1 MSSTTT
7 TARVRLI
14 RTGLVPLSPGYVYRS
29 EAGNLLE
36 ALGRGVPSSA
46 KLWCPIGAVLVEHP
60 ARGPILI
67 DTGMHPV
74 VATDPRR
81 NLGRIGAAVMNGLRI
96 GPEENAP
103 AQLRAWGLSPLDV
116 ELVVLTHLHP
126 DHTSAI
132 SEFPNARFVTTR
144 AEWDSARGPLAAT
157 RGYIAGLLPDE
168 TAVDFADFAQGEP
181 HEGLSRTL
189 DLLGD
194 GSLRLVSTPGHTA
207 GHLSVLV
214 RTADGPVFVLADA
227 VYTLRNLWED
237 ILPWRTAGDEASE
250 RTMTELRA
258 YARAHPDVPLIPT
271 HDAGVWAQPGSR
283 LS

>member
-1 MSSTTT
+1 MS

-14 RTGLVPLSPGYVYRS
+14 RTGTVPLSPGYVYRD
-29 EAGNLLE
+29 EAGSTLE

-46 KLWCPIGAVLVEHP
+46 MLRCPIGAVLVEHP
-60 ARGPILI
+60 ARGPVLI

-81 NLGRIGAAVMNGLRI
+81 NLGRVGAALAKGLRI
-96 GPEENAP
+96 GPDENAP
-103 AQLRAWGLSPLDV
+103 ARLRAWGHSPLDV

-157 RGYIAGLLPDE
+157 RGYISGLLPDE
-168 TAVDFADFAQGEP
+168 AAVQFADLAGAGEP

-194 GSLRLVSTPGHTA
+194 GSIRLVSTPGHTA

-214 RTADGPVFVLADA
+214 ETGDGPVFVLADA

-237 ILPWRTAGDEASE
+237 LLPWRTADDEASE
-250 RTMTELRA
+250 STMAELRA
-258 YARAHPDVPLIPT
+258 YARAHPEVPLIPT
-271 HDAGVWAQPGSR
+271 HDAGVWAQLTPRFS
-283 LS
+283 